1 MTATQVVDFDALAPR
16 IEQALR
22 KLVKANAIVEME
34 PGYQGRVRVKLVS
47 SYLNGMS
54 EKEKQSIV
62 WDVLRLELGEDAQWV
77 SFVIA
82 YGTDE
87 L

>member
-1 MTATQVVDFDALAPR
+1 MTATQVVDFDAMEPR
-16 IEQALR
+16 VEQALR
-22 KLVKANAIVEME
+22 KLVGANAVVQIE

-47 SYLNGMS
+47 PSLNGKS
-54 EKEKQSIV
+54 EKEKQSEI
-62 WDVLRLELGEDAQWV
+62 WDVLRLELGEEAQFV